1 MAGKPSAHDEPD
13 HRRDA
18 GTDDTATGPT
28 ADSLAVLA
36 TQMGTAGGGRVELQQ
51 GLAMCRERLVELGD
65 AVAARIV
72 PVTDAFLAGD
82 VTAARDHAEI
92 EPMVTA
98 GCKALEDACLLLL
111 ARQSP
116 VGADLRQVVAVIRS
130 IGSVD
135 RGAQLIV
142 HVARSLTWVH
152 PPSMPQRL
160 REILRDLANRAAA
173 VFQGGVDAAR
183 RSDGLAA
190 VELQRTDDAVDLLH
204 KELLSELYSGG
215 QSTDESI
222 SLALIARYY
231 ERLGDHGVELAR
243 QVTFA
248 VTGTRVPDEG
258 R

>member
-1 MAGKPSAHDEPD
+1 MVDSTSPHDEASDPHD
-13 HRRDA
+13 TDPLAALAAQMDA
-18 GTDDTATGPT
+18 ATG
-28 ADSLAVLA
+28 
-36 TQMGTAGGGRVELQQ
+36 GRIELQQ
-51 GLAMCRERLVELGD
+51 GLAMCRQRLVELGD
-65 AVAARIV
+65 AVAERIV

-82 VTAARDHAEI
+82 VSAARDHAQI

-98 GCKALEDACLLLL
+98 GCKSLEDACLLLL

-116 VGADLRQVVAVIRS
+116 VGADLRQIVAMIRS
-130 IGSVD
+130 VSSVD

-152 PPSMPQRL
+152 PPSMPDRL
-160 REILRDLANRAAA
+160 REILGDLARQAAA
-173 VFQGGVDAAR
+173 VFRGGVDAVR
-183 RSDGLAA
+183 RRDGLAA
-190 VELQRTDDAVDLLH
+190 VELQSTDDAVDLLH

-243 QVTFA
+243 QETFA
-248 VTGTRVPDEG
+248 VTGVRPPDED
-258 R
+258 